1 MHQVA
6 HTSVIFFAEEGVYL
20 HAAITGLITQ
30 QVKGNMPSVVHSTA
44 GIPMSA
50 QYCLNDKEESNIVIN
65 LLPLVA
71 KEIMEPKLST
81 SEAFDR

>member
-1 MHQVA
+1 MHQA
-6 HTSVIFFAEEGVYL
+6 AQTSVKFPAEEGVYL
-20 HAAITGLITQ
+20 HAAIMGLITQ
-30 QVKGNMPSVVHSTA
+30 QVKGNMPFVVRSTA

-71 KEIMEPKLST
+71 KEVMEPRSST
-81 SEAFDR
+81 SEAFNR